1 MSFLW
6 LPLISPPHYYWLI

>member
-6 LPLISPPHYYWLI
+6 LCKPRP